1 MCFYRLW
8 LILKHFGAMM
18 GAASARQE
26 LSYVNV
32 TIALEKSHTNL
43 RTGIRY
49 DEHFLM
55 PQRMKANFM
64 VIEGITLI

>member
-8 LILKHFGAMM
+8 LMLKHFGAMM

-32 TIALEKSHTNL
+32 TIALSHTNL

-49 DEHFLM
+49 YEHFLM
-55 PQRMKANFM
+55 PQRMKANFV

>member
-1 MCFYRLW
+1 
-8 LILKHFGAMM
+8 MM
-18 GAASARQE
+18 GAASARQK

-32 TIALEKSHTNL
+32 TIVLEKSHTNL

-49 DEHFLM
+49 YEHFLM
-55 PQRMKANFM
+55 PQRMKANFV

>member
-1 MCFYRLW
+1 
-8 LILKHFGAMM
+8 MM

-32 TIALEKSHTNL
+32 TIALSHTNL

-49 DEHFLM
+49 YEHFLM
-55 PQRMKANFM
+55 SQQMKANFV